1 MARQIVRAEEY
12 AIKVC
17 EALGVDHTR
26 VRRVVIDAKAGEALQ
41 IYVQFFGSSEILD
54 IDLPFTPEN
63 PVEIVKVNG

>member
-1 MARQIVRAEEY
+1 MARKVVRAEEY

-17 EALGVDHTR
+17 EALGVDHTQ

-41 IYVQFFGSSEILD
+41 IYVQFFGAAEILD